1 MNEAPAVPELRVH
14 HIEGRPV
21 LVPMRRALRTSTG
34 AIDQAP
40 LLLIDL
46 WTRDGVT
53 GHAYLF
59 GIQPFTLEPLRS
71 LVESLGA
78 MLAGDRLVPFEIERK
93 LCARLTLLGSQNL
106 AGMALSGVDMAVW
119 DAVARARELPLVAL
133 LGGQPGR
140 VPAYNSNGL
149 GIMPP
154 AEAAAEASEL
164 VAEGFRALK
173 IRLGRPSPSEDLA
186 AARAVRQAIG
196 AEVALMSDFNQFL
209 TVREAI
215 ERGRILDGEGLAWI
229 EEPVRADDLAGC
241 ARVAAELQSPI
252 QIGENFSG
260 LFQMREALEMR
271 ASDLV
276 MPDLQRIGGVSGWLR
291 AAALA
296 QAFGIEMSSHL
307 FPECSA
313 HLLAVTPT
321 RHWLEYVD
329 WAAPVLQEP
338 FVVDDGHLVVP
349 DRPGTGLEWDEEAV
363 AQFAF
368 GASGRS
374 RRADA

>member
-1 MNEAPAVPELRVH
+1 M
-14 HIEGRPV
+14 

-34 AIDQAP
+34 AIDEAP

-46 WTRDGVT
+46 QTRDGVT
-53 GHAYLF
+53 GRAYLF

-78 MLAGDRLVPFEIERK
+78 MIAGDSLVPFEIERK
-93 LCARLTLLGSQNL
+93 LRARLTLLGSQNL
-106 AGMALSGVDMAVW
+106 AGMALSGVEIAVW
-119 DAVARARELPLVAL
+119 DAVARAQELPLVAL
-133 LGGQPGR
+133 LGGRPGR

-154 AEAAAEASEL
+154 AEAAAEACEL
-164 VAEGFRALK
+164 VAEGFRAVK
-173 IRLGRPSPSEDLA
+173 IRLGRQSPSEDLA

-196 AEVALMSDFNQFL
+196 ADVALMSDFNQFL

-215 ERGRILDGEGLAWI
+215 ERGRMLDGEGLAWI

-241 ARVAAELQSPI
+241 ARVAAELQTPI
-252 QIGENFSG
+252 QMGENFSG
-260 LFQMREALEMR
+260 PFQMREALEMR

-329 WAAPVLQEP
+329 WAAPVLQDP

-349 DRPGTGLEWDEEAV
+349 DRPGTGLEWDEDAV

-368 GASGRS
+368 EGKRS
-374 RRADA
+374 IRES

>member
-1 MNEAPAVPELRVH
+1 M
-14 HIEGRPV
+14 

-59 GIQPFTLEPLRS
+59 GIQPFTLEALRS

-78 MLAGDRLVPFEIERK
+78 MIAGDGLVPFEIERK
-93 LCARLTLLGSQNL
+93 LRARLTLLGAQNL

-119 DAVARARELPLVAL
+119 DAVARAQELPLVAL

-164 VAEGFRALK
+164 VAEGFRAVK
-173 IRLGRPSPSEDLA
+173 IRLGRRSPSEDLA

-196 AEVALMSDFNQFL
+196 ADVALMSDFNQLL

-215 ERGRILDGEGLAWI
+215 ERGRMLDGEGLAWI

-241 ARVAAELQSPI
+241 ARVAAELQTPI

-260 LFQMREALEMR
+260 PFQMREALEMR

-329 WAAPVLQEP
+329 WAAPMLQEP

-368 GASGRS
+368 EGKRS
-374 RRADA
+374 IRDS